1 MIKPLGDKVIVE
13 PMTEKEETQSGII
26 LARAA
31 KEKPNQG
38 VVVSVGPGRPKEDGS
53 GYIPME
59 VKPGDKIIFSK
70 FAGMPIKD
78 GDKEYLLVF
87 ERDIIAVIE

>member
-13 PMTEKEETQSGII
+13 PQKVEEETSSGII
-26 LARAA
+26 LARAQ

-59 VKPGDKIIFSK
+59 VKVGDKIIFSR
-70 FAGMPIKD
+70 FAGVPIED
-78 GDKEYLLVF
+78 NGKEYLLIF

>member
-38 VVVSVGPGRPKEDGS
+38 IIISVGPGRKREDGN

-59 VKPGDKIIFSK
+59 VKAGDKIIFSK
-70 FAGMPIKD
+70 FAGTPIKD
-78 GDKEYLLVF
+78 GDKEYLLIF